1 MSLLIERE
9 ERVLHIT
16 LNRPE
21 KRNAL
26 DTGLCE
32 QLVAAIDAVQNDPH
46 VGAILL
52 DAAGKVFC
60 AGMDLE
66 EAVSHPPNH
75 SLAVHERLFSLGRE
89 SLKPIV
95 VSVGGA
101 ALGGGT
107 GLVAQGHVV
116 VAAQGS
122 LFGLTEIRLGLWPF
136 LIYRAVEEALG
147 PRRTLELSLTGRVF
161 SAADALTWGL
171 VHQVALPF
179 ELEDRASSVA
189 RAVAGSSPLALQ
201 SGMEFVR
208 RSAGANWVVRGAMAA
223 EYRVHVMS
231 GADFGEGVAAFREHR
246 DPQWPSL
253 RRDES

>member
-9 ERVLHIT
+9 DRVLHVT
-16 LNRPE
+16 LNRPD

-26 DTGLCE
+26 NTSLCE
-32 QLVAAIDAVQNDPH
+32 KLVAAIEGVQNDSS

-60 AGMDLE
+60 AGMDLD
-66 EAVSHPPNH
+66 EAVSHPANH

-89 SLKPIV
+89 SVKPIV
-95 VSVGGA
+95 ISVQGA

-116 VAAQGS
+116 VAAQGA
-122 LFGLTEIRLGLWPF
+122 LFGLTEMRLGLWPF
-136 LIYRAVEEALG
+136 LIDRAMEVALG
-147 PRRTLELSLTGRVF
+147 PRRTLELSLTARVF

-179 ELEDRASSVA
+179 ELEDRARAIA
-189 RAVAGSSPLALQ
+189 RGIAGSSRVALE
-201 SGMEFVR
+201 SGMEYLR
-208 RSAGANWVVRGAMAA
+208 RSAGANWVARGALAA
-223 EYRVHVMS
+223 EYRVRVVNS
-231 GADFGEGVAAFREHR
+231 TDFREGVAAFREHR
-246 DPQWPSL
+246 EPQWPSL
-253 RRDES
+253 RPQE